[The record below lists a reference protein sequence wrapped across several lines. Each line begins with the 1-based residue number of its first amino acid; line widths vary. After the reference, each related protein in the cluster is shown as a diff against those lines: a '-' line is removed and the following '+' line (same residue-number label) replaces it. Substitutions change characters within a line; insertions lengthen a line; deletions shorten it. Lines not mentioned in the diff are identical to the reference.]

1 MTDQDTPQMDPAR
14 VAEIDGML
22 RTVVRRESAARS
34 RSKRKMLA
42 WLAIPVVAVSAVVTA
57 AVVAPKTAPIT
68 NTAEV
73 ACFARAEFNGTDDTF
88 PGTYQSVMGDPNVR
102 DPDGYTPAWDMT
114 DPTNAMAACA
124 ALWEDGSLK
133 ADAPSG
139 FLRGTP
145 SGAGAVPAELTLC
158 VLPNGSGAVI
168 PGDSG
173 VCDRLRLPTPKAP

>member
-22 RTVVRRESAARS
+22 RTVVRRESAHRT

-42 WLAIPVVAVSAVVTA
+42 WLALPVVAVSAVVTA

-73 ACFARAEFNGTDDTF
+73 ACFARAEFKGTSDTF
-88 PGTYQSVMGDPNVR
+88 PGTYQSVLEDTDVR
-102 DPDGYTPAWDMT
+102 DVDGYTPSWDMT
-114 DPTNAMAACA
+114 DPANAMAACR

-133 ADAPSG
+133 IDAPSG

-145 SGAGAVPAELTLC
+145 SGTGVVPSELTLC

-168 PGDSG
+168 PGDG
-173 VCDRLRLPTPKAP
+173 WVCERLGLPTPKAP

>member
-1 MTDQDTPQMDPAR
+1 MNDQDTPQMDPAR

-22 RTVVRRESAARS
+22 RTVVRRESDPRT

-42 WLAIPVVAVSAVVTA
+42 WLALPVVAVSAVVTA
-57 AVVAPKTAPIT
+57 AVVAPETAPIT
-68 NTAEV
+68 NTSEV

-102 DPDGYTPAWDMT
+102 DADGYTSTWDMT
-114 DPTNAMAACA
+114 DPANAMTACT

-145 SGAGAVPAELTLC
+145 SGAGVAPSELTLC

-168 PGDSG
+168 PGDGG
-173 VCDRLRLPTPKAP
+173 VCDRLHLPTPKAP